1 MITSNI
7 QNIPNL
13 HIIITC
19 WHEDGIKAKKML
31 QLINYLQFYEKI
43 SFYPFSLRKES
54 K

>member
-19 WHEDGIKAKKML
+19 WHEDGIKAKNVA
-31 QLINYLQFYEKI
+31 INKLFAV
-43 SFYPFSLRKES
+43 L
-54 K
+54 